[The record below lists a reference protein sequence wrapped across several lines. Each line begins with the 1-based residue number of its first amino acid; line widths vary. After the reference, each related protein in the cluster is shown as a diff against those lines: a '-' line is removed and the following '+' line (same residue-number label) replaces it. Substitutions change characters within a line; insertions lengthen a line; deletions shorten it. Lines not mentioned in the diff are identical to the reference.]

1 MFKTILLTLNGCVA
15 DRRLVEYV
23 KSLAKLAQSRVVV
36 LYMDVP
42 VARAR
47 GHNTFNRGKA
57 EDIEHLRNIH
67 RQLQSEGINV
77 ELEIAYGDPVVEI
90 VRRVQEKDCDLVVMG
105 ILKRRSLADRILGT
119 VASHVQ
125 DSINLPILVIPEEQ
139 TNPLPRST

>member
-1 MFKTILLTLNGCVA
+1 MFKTILLTLNGSAA

-23 KSLAKLAQSRVVV
+23 KSLAKLAQSKVVV
-36 LYMDVP
+36 LHMDVP

-47 GHNTFNRGKA
+47 GHNTFNRGKT

-90 VRRVQEKDCDLVVMG
+90 VRRVQEKGCDLVVMG
-105 ILKRRSLADRILGT
+105 KLKRRSLADRILGT